1 MDIFVSNTQIN
12 KNINNIFT
20 TIISEMN
27 KAVLCGDENMDTLSN
42 EVKVFLCITTSK
54 KLLRF
59 GYSLNQK
66 YILNSPCGG
75 WYNSQRLNIWKKKFI

>member
-1 MDIFVSNTQIN
+1 
-12 KNINNIFT
+12 
-20 TIISEMN
+20 
-27 KAVLCGDENMDTLSN
+27 MDTLSN

-75 WYNSQRLNIWKKKFI
+75 WYNSQWLNIWKKKFI